1 MTHLTRESSPIYNIF
16 FFASLYNH
24 FCFFKSALD
33 SYLWFIIYGS
43 SLRWSLRKFPI
54 VAYTLVRTNQSESW
68 LNEIGTIQSK
78 PIIQRVLLKTR
89 NLRSIPPQ
97 PPDKAVSSKNG
108 PIQILN
114 ELSASKSCILIGRPI
129 RNEIWKLL
137 NSCSS
142 LSFTVQSLSIPTGAI
157 RLIHNE
163 SFYESYL
170 LLRIWFIW
178 ILPKNLFFQILFK
191 KEKFWHFF
199 YDIFRMNRVL
209 SRPCLFLRQARSYR
223 QDMPPPGGYAAI
235 PWRRSIPTRGFGY
248 IGVLISG
255 YLILRGDYISHQRYS
270 HWRKQSMVSSG
281 SGFLTN
287 YQNHRCTA
295 K

>member
-1 MTHLTRESSPIYNIF
+1 MRLALSNQNPLFN
-16 FFASLYNH
+16 ASCWKPEICAQYRPNH
-24 FCFFKSALD
+24 QTKLF
-33 SYLWFIIYGS
+33 
-43 SLRWSLRKFPI
+43 R
-54 VAYTLVRTNQSESW
+54 Q
-68 LNEIGTIQSK
+68 
-78 PIIQRVLLKTR
+78 
-89 NLRSIPPQ
+89 
-97 PPDKAVSSKNG
+97 KNG

-114 ELSASKSCILIGRPI
+114 ELSASKSCVLIGQFSRPI
-129 RNEIWKLL
+129 RNENWKLL

-199 YDIFRMNRVL
+199 SVIFRMNRVL

-287 YQNHRCTA
+287 HKNDVHLRN
-295 K
+295 